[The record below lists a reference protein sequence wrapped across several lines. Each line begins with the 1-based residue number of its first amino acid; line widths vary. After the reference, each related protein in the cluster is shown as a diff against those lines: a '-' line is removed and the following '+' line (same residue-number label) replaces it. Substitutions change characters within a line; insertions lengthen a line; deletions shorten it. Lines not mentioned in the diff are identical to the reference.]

1 MDQELVNQLFEVVL
15 IPLLGVLVAFFV
27 KWVNAKSSEIAVST
41 DNALLNKYLSMLTS
55 TITDCVIATNQTYV
69 DALKAEGKFDAEA
82 QKKAFSL
89 TCDAVLSIL
98 TDDAKEYLS
107 ESLVDLE
114 SYITSKIESQVKLQK
129 TIHPVTNTT
138 TTIPVATT
146 PIV

>member
-1 MDQELVNQLFEVVL
+1 MDQQLVNQLFEVVL

-27 KWVNAKSSEIAVST
+27 KWVNVKSAEIAVST
-41 DNALLNKYLSMLTS
+41 DNTLMTKYLSMLTS

-89 TCDAVLSIL
+89 TCDAVLAIL
-98 TDDAKEYLS
+98 TDDAKEYFS
-107 ESLVDLE
+107 ESLGYLE

-129 TIHPVTNTT
+129 TIQPVTPPTAIPATT
-138 TTIPVATT
+138 TPTA
-146 PIV
+146 

>member
-1 MDQELVNQLFEVVL
+1 MDQQLVNQLFEVVL

-27 KWVNAKSSEIAVST
+27 KWVNVKSAEIAVST
-41 DNALLNKYLSMLTS
+41 DNTLMTKYLSMLTS

-89 TCDAVLSIL
+89 TCDAVLAIL

-107 ESLVDLE
+107 ESLGDLE

-129 TIHPVTNTT
+129 TIQPVTTPTAIPATT
-138 TTIPVATT
+138 TPTA
-146 PIV
+146 

>member
-1 MDQELVNQLFEVVL
+1 MEQELVNQLFEVVL

-27 KWVNAKSSEIAVST
+27 KWVNVKSAEIAAST
-41 DNALLNKYLSMLTS
+41 DNILMTKYLSMLTS

-89 TCDAVLSIL
+89 TCDAVLAIL

-107 ESLVDLE
+107 ESLGDLE

-129 TIHPVTNTT
+129 TIQPGTT
-138 TTIPVATT
+138 TTAIPATT
-146 PIV
+146 TPTA